1 MYPKCLWCEKEL
13 INGWK
18 PMRSG
23 ASFCSDACR
32 TKYHNAKK
40 RIVRASQT
48 ITLAIHEVEKLLIK
62 QGELGD
68 LALSTLRSVQVSAKV
83 SSVYQ
88 CYCKSC
94 GQTRLFFPMVHEKC
108 DFCKNVAWG
117 FKLSEGSNIN
127 LQESGE

>member
-1 MYPKCLWCEKEL
+1 MYPQCLWCEKEL
-13 INGWK
+13 KDGWK

-23 ASFCSDACR
+23 ALFCCDDHR

-40 RIVRASQT
+40 RIVRHAQN
-48 ITLAIHEVEKLLIK
+48 ITLAIADIEKMLIK
-62 QGELGD
+62 QGDLGD

-94 GQTRLFFPMVHEKC
+94 GQTRIFFPMVNEKC
-108 DFCKNVAWG
+108 DFCKNVSWG
-117 FKLSEGSNIN
+117 FRLEGVQS
-127 LQESGE
+127 